1 MDNTI
6 DRLNKEFFSQD
17 FETEQPYGAMLDSYQ
32 SMARNS
38 ARMEHAIA
46 VLSDLRTNTSYLYYG
61 KFAQTLGIDKCG
73 HEERIPSIWEKDIF
87 RLIHPD
93 DLVDKH
99 VQELCFFHFIK
110 KQPPAKRT
118 DYYLTSKLR
127 MKNGP
132 NSYLPVLHRMFYIPG
147 RSNGSLWLALCL
159 YSPLWTDLPA
169 QCLFINSVNGQT
181 EVWEQAH
188 HTEILSQ
195 REKQVLSLIDKGLTS
210 KEIAKTFTISIHT
223 VNRHR
228 QEILGKLQV
237 KNSIEACRVA
247 KHLKLIG

>member
-1 MDNTI
+1 MDAI
-6 DRLNKEFFSQD
+6 ERLNKEFIAQK
-17 FETEQPYGAMLDSYQ
+17 FEADERSAKLLDSYKAI
-32 SMARNS
+32 ARHYAQIEN
-38 ARMEHAIA
+38 AIA
-46 VLSDLRTNTSYLYYG
+46 VLSDLRTHTSFLYYG
-61 KFAQTLGIDKCG
+61 KFAQTLGIGKCG
-73 HEERIPSIWEKDIF
+73 EEDRISSIWEKEIF
-87 RLIHPD
+87 RIIHPD

-99 VQELCFFHFIK
+99 VQELCFFRFIK